1 MDDKE
6 IKNGFEDIKQLFRE
20 TDRRIDERFRETDR
34 KFKETDIKFKE
45 TDLKF
50 KESAKQL
57 KELGKQIGGLANKFG
72 SFTEGMAFPSMQR
85 ILMDKFKMEFVSP
98 RVKVRKNGDTIELDV
113 FAYANAEINEVY
125 VVEVKSHVRSRD
137 LEKMIYDLK
146 RLPRFLPEHKN
157 KQIYGILA
165 AVDVTD
171 EMKKQILDS
180 GIYLALIRDDTFCL
194 DVPEN
199 FKPKRFN

>member
-1 MDDKE
+1 MDEKE
-6 IKNGFEDIKQLFRE
+6 IESSFEDIKQLFRE
-20 TDRRIDERFRETDR
+20 TDLIIKETAQR
-34 KFKETDIKFKE
+34 QKETD
-45 TDLKF
+45 
-50 KESAKQL
+50 KQL
-57 KELGKQIGGLANKFG
+57 KELGKQIGGLGNKFG

-98 RVKVRKNGDTIELDV
+98 RVKVRKNGETIELVV
-113 FAYANAEINEVY
+113 FAYANAEINKVY
-125 VVEVKSHVRSRD
+125 VVEVKSHVRSND
-137 LEKMIYDLK
+137 LEKMIDDLK
-146 RLPRFLPEHKN
+146 RLPRFFPEHKN
-157 KQIYGILA
+157 KTLYGILA